1 LKDKRKP
8 MPAPIIIV
16 EKPADFRWAGAQYRI
31 MTLEDYLKTGLDG
44 AGHRRKLVNFCRDYS
59 YLGAGY
65 YCSLLAEARG
75 DRVTPGLDDLL
86 ELGQRQHYAHRI
98 GELNRLLEPPA
109 DLPRSIDS
117 FAVHSYF
124 GRVEDAGFARLAARA
139 FELFRCPLM
148 EITCERAGEGSWQI
162 AAIKPLDPRQVPP
175 ERDRL
180 FLDALESF
188 THRLWRRARP
198 GIAARLDL
206 AILHDPKDPLPPSR
220 RETLEHM
227 GRIAETMGI
236 ATHLIEKR
244 DFARLTQF
252 DALFI
257 RETTAV
263 PHHTFRF
270 AKQAERA
277 GMPVIDDPASILRC
291 TNKVFLAELLRGHG
305 LPTPRTSLVTKR
317 TLDRFAERF
326 DQPVVLKIPDGSF
339 SQGVKRATSADEF
352 GQIARDMLRQS
363 EIILAQEFMYTPF
376 DWRIGVL
383 AGKAIFAARYFM
395 CDQHWQILQ
404 HGADGSHVEG
414 RTQAVA
420 IGAVPAAVRDMAV
433 AAARLIGDGFYGVDL
448 KETEAG
454 VFIIEINDNP
464 NLDQGMEDRAA
475 GDAVYRAL
483 LDRFVTLFEQ
493 RAGRGPA
500 PPTSGCEMIR
510 FPVAAQPK
518 PANLLPFR
526 PLAGDR
532 H

>member
-1 LKDKRKP
+1 MSGP
-8 MPAPIIIV
+8 VIIV
-16 EKPADFRWAGAQYRI
+16 EKRTDFRWDDPQNRV
-31 MTLEDYLKTGLDG
+31 MTLEDYLKSGSDG
-44 AGHRRKLVNFCRDYS
+44 AGRRRKVVNFCRDTA

-75 DRVTPGLDDLL
+75 ERVTPGLDDLL
-86 ELGQRQHYAHRI
+86 ELGQKQHYAHRI
-98 GELNRLLEPPA
+98 GELNRLIEAPP

-117 FAVHSYF
+117 FAVHVYF
-124 GRVEDAGFARLAARA
+124 GRVEDAAFARLAARA

-148 EITCERAGEGSWQI
+148 EIAFERAGGDAWTI
-162 AAIKPLDPRQVPP
+162 GAIRPLDPRDIPP

-180 FLDALESF
+180 FLDALDAY
-188 THRLWRRARP
+188 THRLWRRARAAT
-198 GIAARLDL
+198 AARLDL
-206 AILHDPKDPLPPSR
+206 AILHDPKDPMPPSR

-227 GRIAETMGI
+227 GRIAESLGI

-270 AKQAERA
+270 AKRAERA

-305 LPTPRTSLVTKR
+305 LPTPRTHLVTKP
-317 TLDRFAERF
+317 TLGRFADRF

-339 SQGVKRATSADEF
+339 SQGVKRAADAAEF
-352 GQIARDMLRQS
+352 MDIAQGMLRQS
-363 EIILAQEFMYTPF
+363 EIILVQEFMYTPF

-383 AGKAIFAARYFM
+383 AGEPIFAARYYM
-395 CDQHWQILQ
+395 CDAHWQIIR
-404 HGADGSHVEG
+404 HGADGSYVDG
-414 RTQAVA
+414 RTQAVP
-420 IGAVPAAVRDMAV
+420 IDEVPAAVRDTDV

-448 KETEAG
+448 KESEAG

-464 NLDQGMEDRAA
+464 NLDHGMEDRAA
-475 GDAVYRAL
+475 GDGVYLAL
-483 LDRFVTLFEQ
+483 LQRFVSLFEQ
-493 RAGRGPA
+493 RVGRAASPSAPARGPTAA
-500 PPTSGCEMIR
+500 PAPAGGVTASPRGAR
-510 FPVAAQPK
+510 LVPFPGVA
-518 PANLLPFR
+518 
-526 PLAGDR
+526 R
-532 H
+532 HRR